1 MATTLALTAVTI
13 AAALALLLRAPAAR
27 AGAMGV
33 ALVGAPILL
42 ATQPD
47 VWDSAPMRKL
57 RDGPGGILL
66 LIAVAA
72 VGVLVLVTAA
82 AFLRRRPG
90 WVPLLVAGV
99 LPFRIPIDVG
109 GGQPVNLLVPLYLVT
124 GAAALAWAW
133 DRMAGVHAARAGLPF
148 GDDDGDG
155 ERAAAGP
162 PDDPRPVAAD
172 VLLLLF
178 VVLYAVQ
185 SAWSDDQAKAVEQ
198 VAFFYVPFALLY
210 VVLRTT
216 RWTEQLAARCL
227 AVATAV
233 ALALGAIGFY
243 EYATKT
249 VLLNPKVIASNQIED
264 AFRVNSLFF
273 DPNIYG
279 RFLVMVM
286 LGLTAWM
293 LWSRRGR
300 GVWVTGVVLA
310 ILWAALVLTYSQT
323 SFIALLVGLAV
334 LGGMRFGAWK
344 AFGALVAV
352 VAVGAVL
359 VLAAPGALRLNGLS
373 HDKLDGATSGRVAL
387 TGGGIRLF
395 ADHPAFGVGSGGF
408 SRAYRKAERSG
419 ERKAVDASHT
429 IPITIAAE
437 QGIVGLAVYAL
448 LVVVVLRRLL
458 RDADRSVARA
468 GIAAM
473 AIALIAHTMG
483 YAAFLEDPV
492 LWVLLAAGGA
502 LAGGAGLA
510 GAGVRPGRPRPDG
523 SLSATASAS

>member
-13 AAALALLLRAPAAR
+13 AAALALLLRAPGAR

-47 VWDSAPMRKL
+47 VWDSGPMRQL

-66 LIAVAA
+66 LLAAAA
-72 VGVLVLVTAA
+72 VGVLVLVAAA

-90 WVPLLVAGV
+90 WIPLLVAAA

-124 GAAALAWAW
+124 GAAALAWVW
-133 DRMAGVHAARAGLPF
+133 DRAAGVRDA
-148 GDDDGDG
+148 DGHPG
-155 ERAAAGP
+155 EP
-162 PDDPRPVAAD
+162 PVDPRPVAAD

-216 RWTEQLAARCL
+216 RWTTALAGRCL
-227 AVATAV
+227 AVATGV
-233 ALALGAIGFY
+233 ALVLGAVGFY

-279 RFLVMVM
+279 RFLVLVM

-293 LWSRRGR
+293 LWSARGR
-300 GVWVTGVVLA
+300 TIWLTGAALA

-323 SFIALLVGLAV
+323 SFLALLVGLAV
-334 LGGMRFGAWK
+334 LGGMRFGPWK

-359 VLAAPGALRLNGLS
+359 VLAAPGALNLKGLNQDG
-373 HDKLDGATSGRVAL
+373 LDGATSGRVAL
-387 TGGGIRLF
+387 TGGGIGIF
-395 ADHPAFGVGSGGF
+395 ADHPFFGVGSGGF
-408 SRAYRKAERSG
+408 SKAYREAEHSG

-437 QGIVGLAVYAL
+437 QGIVGLGVYVL
-448 LVVVVLRRLL
+448 LIVLVLRRLL
-458 RDADRSVARA
+458 RDAESAAARA

-473 AIALIAHTMG
+473 AIALVAHTMG

-502 LAGGAGLA
+502 LAGGAA
-510 GAGVRPGRPRPDG
+510 AAAGVRRRSPDAPR
-523 SLSATASAS
+523 SATAAAP